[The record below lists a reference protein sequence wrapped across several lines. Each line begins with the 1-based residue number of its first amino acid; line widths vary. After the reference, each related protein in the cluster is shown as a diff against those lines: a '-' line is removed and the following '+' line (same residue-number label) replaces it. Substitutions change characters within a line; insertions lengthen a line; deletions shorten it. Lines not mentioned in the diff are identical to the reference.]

1 MLASKPTVMPI
12 DIDEFER
19 GTPESL
25 DVGDGTNAEAVLEF
39 LAEHP
44 DRAYTQSEI
53 HDETDVNRGSL
64 GAVLSRLEDAD
75 LVRHKGK
82 YWAVS
87 EKAMKALDDGKAG
100 PSVWKV
106 L

>member
-1 MLASKPTVMPI
+1 MPI

-25 DVGDGTNAEAVLEF
+25 DVGEGTNAEAVLEF
-39 LAEHP
+39 LAEND
-44 DRAYTQSEI
+44 DRAFTQSEI
-53 HDETDVNRGSL
+53 HDGTEVNRGSL

-87 EKAMKALDDGKAG
+87 ERAMEALDGGEAG